1 MGNASVTG
9 VTSASYSEKV
19 EIMAGAHGAN
29 GTKEKLTSEHLR
41 KRGNEL
47 HDARRFSEAVDC
59 YTKAITKDPS
69 VAAYYTNRALCYLR
83 MQRWDLVCKDCSSAI
98 ERDASCL
105 KAYYFMGVAMMERG
119 NYDEAVN
126 LLQKAN
132 DVAVKQRQCYG
143 DEITSVIRTCR
154 KRRWNRQ
161 EDKRIQQEID
171 LQVYLHRLI
180 DEEKKRQIEVLN
192 TPSEEPTTH
201 AGAEALSKQAT
212 EIERYHT
219 EKKAELDRLFSDID
233 DRRKR
238 RDVPDYLC
246 GKISFELMRD
256 PVITPSGIT
265 YDRRDID
272 EHLRRVGHFDPVT
285 RTELTQDL
293 LVPNLAMKE
302 VIDTFLA
309 SNEWAID
316 Y

>member
-1 MGNASVTG
+1 M
-9 VTSASYSEKV
+9 
-19 EIMAGAHGAN
+19 II
-29 GTKEKLTSEHLR
+29 LLR
-41 KRGNEL
+41 LLDKR
-47 HDARRFSEAVDC
+47 R
-59 YTKAITKDPS
+59 
-69 VAAYYTNRALCYLR
+69 TN
-83 MQRWDLVCKDCSSAI
+83 
-98 ERDASCL
+98 L
-105 KAYYFMGVAMMERG
+105 KFKNRSDDGS
-119 NYDEAVN
+119 
-126 LLQKAN
+126 LLSLPAN

-201 AGAEALSKQAT
+201 AGAEALSKQAS

-272 EHLRRVGHFDPVT
+272 EHLRSKKSF
-285 RTELTQDL
+285 E
-293 LVPNLAMKE
+293 K
-302 VIDTFLA
+302 IDTLSENEVVRVDALFHAPAYTEPTVVLA
-309 SNEWAID
+309 R
-316 Y
+316 